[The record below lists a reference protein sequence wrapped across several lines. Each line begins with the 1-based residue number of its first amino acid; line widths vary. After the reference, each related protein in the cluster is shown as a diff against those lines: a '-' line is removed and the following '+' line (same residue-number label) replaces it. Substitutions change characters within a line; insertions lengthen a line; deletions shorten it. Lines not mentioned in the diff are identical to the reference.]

1 MDPISQGL
9 FITGIGMGLIFLAI
23 LFLWGLIFVLVK
35 FTQEQPKENK
45 NAAETDI
52 ETKEVES
59 AKSGDSQL
67 LRKVALIAVAIATA
81 SQKHGMVINP
91 QDSGYVSPWQST
103 KRTHILGQSSA
114 LLNKKSRG
122 TKR

>member
-9 FITGIGMGLIFLAI
+9 IITGIGMGLIFLAI

-45 NAAETDI
+45 NAAETVVEI
-52 ETKEVES
+52 EEVVS

>member
-45 NAAETDI
+45 NAAETVI

-59 AKSGDSQL
+59 VKSGDSQL

>member
-45 NAAETDI
+45 DASETVM
-52 ETKEVES
+52 ETKEDES
-59 AKSGDSQL
+59 AKAGDSQL

>member
-45 NAAETDI
+45 NAAETVI

-59 AKSGDSQL
+59 AKSGDLQL

>member
-45 NAAETDI
+45 DASETVM
-52 ETKEVES
+52 ETKEDES
-59 AKSGDSQL
+59 AK
-67 LRKVALIAVAIATA
+67 
-81 SQKHGMVINP
+81 
-91 QDSGYVSPWQST
+91 
-103 KRTHILGQSSA
+103 
-114 LLNKKSRG
+114 
-122 TKR
+122 

>member
-45 NAAETDI
+45 NAAETVI

>member
-1 MDPISQGL
+1 MSPISQGL
-9 FITGIGMGLIFLAI
+9 YITGIGMGLIFLAI

-45 NAAETDI
+45 NAAETVI